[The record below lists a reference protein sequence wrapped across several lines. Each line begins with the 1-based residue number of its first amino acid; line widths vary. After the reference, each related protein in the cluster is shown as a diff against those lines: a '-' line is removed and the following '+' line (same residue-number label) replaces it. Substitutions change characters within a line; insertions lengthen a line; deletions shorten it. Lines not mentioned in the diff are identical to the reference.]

1 MDAGEAMGAAGHAAA
16 RMPRKGS
23 EAMTRDLMIVGALI
37 SLVALAFYGAL
48 GGHAAPPPGSDGAR
62 DLTGMVDPRVTQNNI
77 QTTICRRG
85 WMRAVRPSRN
95 VTDAIKRNLV
105 ADMQISP
112 RDYELNHI
120 VPLDLGG
127 APLDLRN
134 LMLQAWGG
142 ACNAH
147 MKDAL
152 ERQLSIM
159 VCAGDLTLKGAQ
171 HEIATDWRAA
181 YKNWVDSKGCG
192 EP

>member
-1 MDAGEAMGAAGHAAA
+1 
-16 RMPRKGS
+16 
-23 EAMTRDLMIVGALI
+23 MTRDLMIAGALV
-37 SLVALAFYGAL
+37 SLVAVAFYGAL
-48 GGHAAPPPGSDGAR
+48 GGHASPPPGSDGTR

-85 WMRAVRPSRN
+85 WTRTVRPSRD
-95 VTDAIKRNLV
+95 VSDAIKRNLV
-105 ADMQISP
+105 ADMRVSS
-112 RDYELNHI
+112 RDYELDHI

-134 LMLQAWGG
+134 LMLQPWAG

-171 HEIATDWRAA
+171 HEIATDWHAA
-181 YKNWVDSKGCG
+181 YKKWVDSRGCG
-192 EP
+192 EQ